1 MFEKSELDRAML
13 DIKLMAGFT
22 QLEKETVEEEP
33 APPQVLIFL
42 KTVHNYKIPYLRY
55 QYKLVY

>member
-22 QLEKETVEEEP
+22 QLQKETVEEEP
-33 APPQVLIFL
+33 APPQVFFFNSSRI
-42 KTVHNYKIPYLRY
+42 
-55 QYKLVY
+55 